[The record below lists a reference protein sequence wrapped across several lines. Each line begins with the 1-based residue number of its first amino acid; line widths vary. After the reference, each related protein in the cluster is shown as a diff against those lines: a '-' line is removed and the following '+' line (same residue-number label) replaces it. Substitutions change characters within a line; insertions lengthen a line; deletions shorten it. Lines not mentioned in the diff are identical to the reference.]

1 MKPPALQV
9 TRRTPVHAH
18 PDAAGGATLGAYGPD
33 MLDVPRLDALRRQM
47 EDLATRNLMLR
58 AEVER
63 HADTLSASLL
73 GSQNLI
79 RRMRELRRSTRQA
92 LAS

>member
-1 MKPPALQV
+1 
-9 TRRTPVHAH
+9 
-18 PDAAGGATLGAYGPD
+18 

-47 EDLATRNLMLR
+47 EDLATRNLLLR

-73 GSQNLI
+73 GSQSLV
-79 RRMRELRRSTRQA
+79 RRLRELRSRNRAA
-92 LAS
+92 LVG